1 MRDYKNADKLDQNE
15 AIRQGLIRINNNYYR
30 VLKSTQVTDN
40 GNGLYLNNLVIGKT
54 QITDSGNYICLA
66 ANSNGFSF
74 KATHLTVLPVISSTD
89 GTSDSLSSQT
99 SITTIFWLI
108 VASVSIVFILLSRLL
123 CLRQTQPNQVS
134 INNIESRDKEIN
146 RKVKHKDYISNNKII
161 NDWLNEQD
169 SCLNPAYNCVGIMN
183 SINEKRQ
190 PFKA

>member
-1 MRDYKNADKLDQNE
+1 MKDYKSADKLDPNE

-30 VLKSTQVTDN
+30 VLKSTQVIDS

-54 QITDSGNYICLA
+54 QILDSGNYICLA

-74 KATHLTVLPVISSTD
+74 KATHLTVLPVIASTD
-89 GTSDSLSSQT
+89 GTSDSLSSKT

-108 VASVSIVFILLSRLL
+108 VAGISIVFILLSRLL
-123 CLRQTQPNQVS
+123 CLKQTQPNQVS

-146 RKVKHKDYISNNKII
+146 RKLKHKEYNYNVD
-161 NDWLNEQD
+161 DWLKEQD
-169 SCLNPAYNCVGIMN
+169 LCLNPAYNCVGIMN

-190 PFKA
+190 PLKA